1 MFAAVDKP
9 TRLVVNLVE
18 KSVQSTWFTAFF
30 KENASV
36 LKGTVLKTVNVWTV
50 DPVPKSMPSTV
61 SVNVPLLIT

>member
-1 MFAAVDKP
+1 MFAAVDKL
-9 TRLVVNLVE
+9 TRLVVNLAE
-18 KSVQSTWFTAFF
+18 KNAQSTWSTAFF
-30 KENASV
+30 KENACV